1 MTTNSNDDATTQ
13 DLTGA
18 LTDLRDSYVELS
30 LALHDLLFHISTTE
44 QDEPN
49 ALSRNYL
56 KHGHHGGEGQTR

>member
-30 LALHDLLFHISTTE
+30 LALHDLLFHISTVE
-44 QDEPN
+44 QDESHIKEIRHYRLRGK
-49 ALSRNYL
+49 AGLIL
-56 KHGHHGGEGQTR
+56 CT